1 VKKLLFL
8 GAFALVLAGQTQ
20 DISGTWV
27 AKTTNPMG
35 DVEVVYELKVDSN
48 GKITGWQKLP
58 FGDSPIVDGKV
69 TGNKVEMVVETENFG
84 TISKATAT
92 AEIVG
97 DELHITPAMP
107 AGGGRGRGGPGGMAG
122 GPGGMAGGPGA
133 GRGGGRGRG
142 MMGPFIAKRGIPTP
156 TYRGASVDYSK
167 LPKVE
172 LPAIAVIPSNG
183 LAKTPPMGWNS
194 WNKFRTKIDDKTV
207 REIADAM
214 AANGMREAGY
224 QYIDIDDGWQ
234 WKRGEDG
241 SLLPNPH
248 FPDMKA
254 LSAYVHSK
262 GLKLGIYSSP
272 GPTTCGGYTGS
283 YGHEEQDAK
292 MWTAWGIDYLKYD
305 WCSASRVWKDEDM
318 RAVYQRMGEALRKA
332 GGKIV
337 YSLCQYGRDNA
348 GEWGNLVGGNLWR
361 TTGDIRDTW
370 QSMSQIG
377 FSQSDLAKFT
387 KPGWWPDPDM
397 LEIGN
402 GGMTA
407 TEYRTHLSLWAMIAS
422 PLIAG
427 NDLRN
432 MTPEIHDILT
442 NKEVIAVDQDKL
454 GAGGRQ
460 IAKNGETEVWMKPL
474 DRGATAIALFNRGE
488 AETDV
493 AVKWP
498 DAGLKGKPAVRDLWA
513 HTDLGRKTDGFS
525 AKVPPHGVVMIRVTK

>member
-1 VKKLLFL
+1 MTKSSLLIPL
-8 GAFALVLAGQTQ
+8 ALVVSAQTLVLSAQ
-20 DISGTWV
+20 TKDVSGTWV
-27 AKTTNPMG
+27 AKTANQG
-35 DVEVVYELKVDSN
+35 GEAEIVYELKVDAN

-69 TGNKVEMVVETENFG
+69 TGDKVEMVVETESFG
-84 TISKATAT
+84 TISRATAT
-92 AEIVG
+92 ADIVG

-107 AGGGRGRGGPGGMAG
+107 AGGRGRGGPG
-122 GPGGMAGGPGA
+122 
-133 GRGGGRGRG
+133 RGRG
-142 MMGPFIAKRGIPTP
+142 MTGPFVAKRGTPTP
-156 TYRGASVDYSK
+156 TYKAAPVDYSK

-172 LPAIAVIPSNG
+172 LPTLKVIPYNG

-194 WNKFRTKIDDKTV
+194 WNKFRTRIDDRTV

-214 AANGMREAGY
+214 ASNGMREAGY
-224 QYIDIDDGWQ
+224 QYINIDDGWE
-234 WKRGEDG
+234 WKRADDG
-241 SLLPNPH
+241 TILTNPN
-248 FPDMKA
+248 FPDMNA

-283 YGHEEQDAK
+283 YGHEEQDART
-292 MWTAWGIDYLKYD
+292 WTNWGIDYLKYD

-318 RAVYQRMGEALRKA
+318 RAVYQRMGDALQRA

-337 YSLCQYGRDNA
+337 FSLCQYGRDNA
-348 GEWGNLVGGNLWR
+348 GEWGHLAGGNLWR

-377 FSQSDLAKFT
+377 FAQNDLAKFT

-402 GGMTA
+402 GGMSA
-407 TEYRTHLSLWAMIAS
+407 AEYRTHMSLWSIIGA

-432 MTPEIHDILT
+432 MTPEIHDLLT
-442 NKEVIAVDQDKL
+442 NADVIAVDQDRL
-454 GAGGRQ
+454 GKGGHRIAQAGD
-460 IAKNGETEVWMKPL
+460 TEVWMRPL
-474 DRGATAIALFNRGE
+474 ERGHAAIALFNRGE
-488 AETDV
+488 AD
-493 AVKWP
+493 ADISVKWA
-498 DAGLKGKPAVRDLWA
+498 DAQIKGKPKVRDLWA
-513 HTDLGRKTDGFS
+513 HADLGRKADGFS
-525 AKVPPHGVVMIRVTK
+525 AKVAPHGVTMIRVE